1 MTASRIDDRGIVNTK
16 NKIMQKPKTENF
28 SILVVDDN
36 KENLKVVSNFLK
48 AEGYQIA
55 LAIKA
60 KDARMIMEDTPIDL
74 ILLDVMMP
82 EMDGFTFCRE
92 LKKDDKLSEIPVI
105 FLTAKTETSDLVEG
119 FEAGGVDYITK
130 PFQREEL
137 IARVNNHIAL
147 THAKRQI
154 RKQADEIHRINL
166 TKDRLYSVIAHDI
179 KSPFSNISMLIS
191 SLAEGYLEAGTE
203 EYDEILQSINSS
215 TQETYG
221 LLENLLQ
228 WTRSQTGDLD
238 QSPEPLQIS
247 KTIEST
253 CRLLLPQAENKNIEI
268 DHRQDPDLTIHADRN
283 MMQSVFHNLIS
294 NAIKFT
300 PEGGKV
306 TVSAKEEDNQAAIRV
321 QDNGVGIPEE
331 NLKKLFLDQGQLT
344 TRGTND
350 EKGSGLGLLL
360 VKDFVQKNKGRI
372 DVDSVV
378 DKGTTFTLTF
388 PLA

>member
-1 MTASRIDDRGIVNTK
+1 
-16 NKIMQKPKTENF
+16 MQKPKTENF

-60 KDARMIMEDTPIDL
+60 KDARKILEDTPIDL

-92 LKKDDKLSEIPVI
+92 LKEDDKLSEIPVI

-147 THAKRQI
+147 THAKQQI
-154 RKQADEIHRINL
+154 REQADEIHKINL

-228 WTRSQTGDLD
+228 WTRSQTGALE
-238 QSPEPLQIS
+238 QSPEPLQVNELIAN
-247 KTIEST
+247 T
-253 CRLLLPQAENKNIEI
+253 CRLLQPQAGKKDVEI
-268 DHRQDPDLTIHADRN
+268 DHQLEADLTIHADRN
-283 MMQSVFHNLIS
+283 MMQSVLHNLIG

-300 PEGGKV
+300 REGGKI
-306 TVSAKEEDNQAAIRV
+306 TVSVREENNQAIIRV
-321 QDNGVGIPEE
+321 QDTGVGIPKE

-344 TRGTND
+344 TRGTDD

-372 DVDSVV
+372 DLDSVV